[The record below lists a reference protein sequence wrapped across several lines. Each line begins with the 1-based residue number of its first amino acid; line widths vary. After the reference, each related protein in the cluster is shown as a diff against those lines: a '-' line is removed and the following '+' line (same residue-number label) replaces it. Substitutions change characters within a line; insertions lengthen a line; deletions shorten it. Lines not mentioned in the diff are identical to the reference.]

1 MAKVELEGK
10 LTSGFPAMTTTV
22 QVHKCSPRD
31 GFLQWIVKAIAV
43 ATLSYGMR
51 EALDLFK
58 DWIQGMLQRSFV
70 KRWCKA

>member
-1 MAKVELEGK
+1 MAKVELEGN
-10 LTSGFPAMTTTV
+10 LTSGFPEMTATV
-22 QVHKCSPRD
+22 QVHKHSPRD

-43 ATLSYGMR
+43 AALNYGMR

-58 DWIQGMLQRSFV
+58 DWIQGLLQRSFV